1 MEAVTTV
8 YRKFSMPSLTEYYGR
23 AKHSFGTMDPA
34 DMAQMGEDWMIAA
47 ATGVGV
53 GLMSVALGGLDKK
66 VFGFPL
72 PMDGVAAGVLGLAGM
87 QMGGTTGQALK
98 LASVAAAGSAAT
110 RTFEKFFKTG
120 FKVRGDLEDLGSMG
134 ISGSSWQGDQ
144 LLGDVGFGAGAQD
157 ALVEAAKYL

>member
-1 MEAVTTV
+1 
-8 YRKFSMPSLTEYYGR
+8 MPSLTEYYGR
-23 AKHSFGTMDPA
+23 AKYGFGNMNPV

-66 VFGFPL
+66 VFGFPVPL
-72 PMDGVAAGVLGLAGM
+72 DGVAAGVLGFAGL
-87 QMGGTTGQALK
+87 QMRGTTGQALK

-110 RTFEKFFKTG
+110 RTFEKFFKAG
-120 FKVRGDLEDLGSMG
+120 FKVKGDFEDLGSMG
-134 ISGSSWQGDQ
+134 ISGHRWHGDH
-144 LLGDVGFGAGAQD
+144 LLSDVGFGAGAQD